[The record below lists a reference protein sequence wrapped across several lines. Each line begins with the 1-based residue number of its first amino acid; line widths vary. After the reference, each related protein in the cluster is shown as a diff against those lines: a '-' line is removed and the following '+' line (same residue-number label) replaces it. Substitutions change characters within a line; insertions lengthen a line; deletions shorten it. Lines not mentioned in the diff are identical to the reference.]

1 MRTMVNN
8 VYECVYV
15 KFVNA
20 NCKNMFV
27 KLMKCN
33 CKNVK
38 CTHQCYRVN
47 GKDNAG
53 IRMKKGAF
61 FITPFF
67 IWLQVSK
74 LPKYWAD
81 FWVLKSTFHNQTILH
96 PTSFRPF
103 EFQTSLVFRSPLYI
117 EWLFIPFSGSVGN
130 YGLRPEPPEINF
142 SYKVSDSAKLLKVI
156 HAIVPW
162 LVNNK

>member
-1 MRTMVNN
+1 MVNN

-67 IWLQVSK
+67 I
-74 LPKYWAD
+74 
-81 FWVLKSTFHNQTILH
+81 
-96 PTSFRPF
+96 
-103 EFQTSLVFRSPLYI
+103 
-117 EWLFIPFSGSVGN
+117 
-130 YGLRPEPPEINF
+130 
-142 SYKVSDSAKLLKVI
+142 
-156 HAIVPW
+156 
-162 LVNNK
+162 